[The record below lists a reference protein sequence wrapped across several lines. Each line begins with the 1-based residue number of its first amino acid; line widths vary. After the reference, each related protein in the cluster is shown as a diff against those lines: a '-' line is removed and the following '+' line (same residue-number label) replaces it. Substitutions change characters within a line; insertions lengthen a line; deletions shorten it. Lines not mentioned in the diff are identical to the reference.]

1 MVLNAGPGHLLMST
15 STAVTKYIDLALKSS
30 LFLLALSAPVS
41 IAATQIAWSL
51 ALLIWLIRAFFV
63 RPTFRKDGIAIAT
76 MAFVGLT
83 LVSAIFSYEPQVSL
97 RKMVGVAL
105 VTIVYLVSDAISDAK
120 WTKRLVVIMLASA
133 TVAAAYS
140 VAQTAIGKNLKVVH
154 LAQNSPLLAA
164 GVLENDTI
172 QTVNGKSVNSPDELA
187 ASIANTPENGA
198 AKIHVYRYELFFDY
212 EMPVSA
218 VLPASNAAGRL
229 GITEWSRGRDVRAE
243 GFYGHYTT
251 YSEATQL
258 IASLTLGLL
267 ILVPGG
273 FFARNRVVLA
283 LILAAFCV
291 GLFLTITRASW
302 AGFAV
307 STAVMVLV
315 GTSRKTILI
324 CILCAIPLAAG
335 GLYYLQQKRNVG
347 FVDTGDGSTTWRMM
361 VWREGFGVLVSNPRH
376 LAVGIGMDSL
386 KTHWQD
392 WKMFDN
398 GWQPMGHMHSD
409 YLEFAFERGVP
420 ALIAWIIWMF
430 FYLRML
436 WRGFRRK
443 DLDWFERGILLGSL
457 GGSIGFLSSGIVHYN
472 WGDSEVV
479 MIFYLLMGLSL
490 AVLGRKPGTDAEAY
504 PG

>member
-1 MVLNAGPGHLLMST
+1 MSN
-15 STAVTKYIDLALKSS
+15 SSAVQKYIDWALKAS

-51 ALLIWLIRAFFV
+51 ALLFWLIRAFFV
-63 RPTFRKDGIAIAT
+63 RPSMRRDGIAIAT
-76 MAFVGLT
+76 LAFVGLT
-83 LVSAIFSYEPQVSL
+83 LVSSIFSYEPQVSL
-97 RKMVGVAL
+97 RKMVGVSL

-120 WTKRLVVIMLASA
+120 WTKRLVVVMLASA
-133 TVAAAYS
+133 VVAAAYS
-140 VAQTAIGKNLKVVH
+140 MGQTAIGKNLKVVH
-154 LAQNSPLLAA
+154 LAPNSPLLAV
-164 GVLENDTI
+164 GVQENDTI
-172 QTVNGKSVNSPDELA
+172 QTVDGKSVNSPDELA
-187 ASIANTPENGA
+187 ASVANAPENGA

-212 EMPVSA
+212 EMPVTA
-218 VLPASNAAGRL
+218 MLTANDNAGRF
-229 GITEWSRGRDVRAE
+229 GITEWVRGRDIRAE

-258 IASLTLGLL
+258 IASLALGLL

-273 FFARNRVVLA
+273 LFARNRIVLA
-283 LILAAFCV
+283 VVLAAFCV

-302 AGFAV
+302 AGFAI
-307 STAVMVLV
+307 SATVMVLV
-315 GTSRKTILI
+315 GTSRKTIII

-335 GLYYLQQKRNVG
+335 GLYYLQQKRNVA
-347 FVDTGDGSTTWRMM
+347 FVDTSDGSTTWRMM

-443 DLDWFERGILLGSL
+443 DLDWFERGVLLGSL
-457 GGSIGFLSSGIVHYN
+457 GGTVGFLSSGVVHYN

-490 AVLGRKPGTDAEAY
+490 AVLGGKPEPNAEAHAV
-504 PG
+504 